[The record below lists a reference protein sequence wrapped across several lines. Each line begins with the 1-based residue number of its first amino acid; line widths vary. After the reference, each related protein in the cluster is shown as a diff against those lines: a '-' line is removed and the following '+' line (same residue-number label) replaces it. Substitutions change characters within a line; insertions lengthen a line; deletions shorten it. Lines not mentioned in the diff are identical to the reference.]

1 MRSILKKSFKS
12 RLVAGLLI
20 ASFGSVGAYVVRDG
34 DTLWD
39 LGEYHLQNPFA
50 WTQIWEKN
58 PQVENPDLIYPG
70 QELTIDGVESAKS
83 LNKTNRQQAVP
94 SLEDIERTV
103 REDEAGIKIIQ
114 NLQNKQSLSDEFKNN
129 LGGLKPGNTEN
140 FSAGPT
146 QERSFRDTLE
156 QKYVLSKFF
165 QLNAPILKLY
175 TNKLDSNS
183 YSPLFDQ
190 KKSFQNTV
198 VSTNSQLLIKAG
210 TDQGYNEGDLVE
222 VYSPYEDTV
231 IINRGD
237 KQLTYRVE
245 KTIAIAKIYM
255 TTKSKAR
262 LTVIKSWDGKNI
274 DGLRIREWKPRQV
287 TVVDSFEIIE
297 KPDFKNA
304 ATVSIINKKGI
315 NIQLHDWLLLDKGSG
330 QGFKTGDVVFI
341 FEGQE
346 IQENENLNISDSLKQ
361 ENKKDQFAR
370 RIIASGIIMRDNP
383 ESSTVLLT
391 SLPNAGKINPSV
403 NDKVVVIQKAK

>member
-12 RLVAGLLI
+12 RLVVGLLI

-58 PQVENPDLIYPG
+58 PQIENPHLIYPG
-70 QELTIDGVESAKS
+70 QELKIDGLQLPQS
-83 LNKTNRQQAVP
+83 LNKTDEQQAVP
-94 SLEDIERTV
+94 SISDIERTD
-103 REDEAGIKIIQ
+103 REDDAGIKIIQ
-114 NLQNKQSLSDEFKNN
+114 NPNNQSLSDEFKNN
-129 LGGLKPGNTEN
+129 LGGLKHGNTEN
-140 FSAGPT
+140 FSLGQP
-146 QERSFRDTLE
+146 QQRSFKDTLE

-183 YSPLFDQ
+183 YTPLFDQ
-190 KKSFQNTV
+190 KKSFRNTV
-198 VSTNSQLLIKAG
+198 VMANSQLLIKAG
-210 TDQGYNEGDLVE
+210 TEQGYNKGDLVE

-231 IINRGD
+231 IINRDD
-237 KQLTYRVE
+237 KELTYRVE
-245 KTIAIAKIYM
+245 KTIAIAKVHM

-274 DGLRIREWKPRQV
+274 DGLRIRKWEPRRV
-287 TVVDSFEIIE
+287 TVVDSFETIK

-304 ATVSIINKKGI
+304 ATVSMIKKKGI
-315 NIQLHDWLLLDKGSG
+315 NLQLHDWLLLDKGLG

-346 IQENENLNISDSLKQ
+346 IEENENLDISDSLKQ

-370 RIIASGIIMRDNP
+370 RIIASGIIMRDTP

-391 SLPNAGKINPSV
+391 TLPNGGEINPSV